1 MSEAQILRDPGA
13 AYDVERIRAD
23 FPILSETMH
32 GERLTFL
39 DNGASAQKPR
49 QVIDAVSS
57 VYEREYANVH
67 RGAYYLSEKAT
78 ERYEGS
84 RDITQRF
91 LNAASR
97 QEIVFTKN
105 VTEAI
110 NLVAYTYAR
119 RVLQPGDEIII
130 TDMEHHSNIVPWQLM
145 RDERGL
151 ILKYV
156 SCTDDGEFRI
166 EDLAKLITPKTKLIS
181 LTHVSNVMGTVVP
194 IKEVAKLAHDNGA
207 KLMVDGAQAI
217 MHMPVDVQDLDCDF
231 YAFTGHKIYGP
242 SGIGVLYGKAELLD
256 AMPPFLG
263 GGDMISTVTMEK
275 STWAGLPAKFEAG
288 TPPIAQAI
296 GLGAALDYVSGVG
309 LPGIAAHENDLLN
322 YATQQ
327 LASIDGLRI
336 IGTAPSK
343 TSVISFTMD
352 CAHPHDIS
360 TIIDRA
366 GVCVRAGHHC
376 AQPLMERMGVPATT
390 RASFGMY
397 NTREEADTLV
407 AALQSVQELFG

>member
-1 MSEAQILRDPGA
+1 MSRAQDVINKP
-13 AYDVERIRAD
+13 AYDIGGIRAD
-23 FPILSETMH
+23 FPILNQEVH
-32 GERLTFL
+32 GKPLIFL

-49 QVIDAVSS
+49 QVIDAMRD
-57 VYEREYANVH
+57 VYEAEYANVH

-78 ERYEGS
+78 ERYEGA
-84 RDITQRF
+84 RDIVQRF
-91 LNAASR
+91 LNARNR
-97 QEIVFTKN
+97 QEIVFSKN

-110 NLVAYTYAR
+110 NLVAYSYAR
-119 RVLQPGDEIII
+119 RVLEPGDEIII

-145 RDERGL
+145 RDERDL
-151 ILKYV
+151 VLKFV

-166 EDLAKLITPKTKLIS
+166 EDLAKLITPKTRLIS
-181 LTHVSNVMGTVVP
+181 LTHVSNVLGTVVP

-207 KLMVDGAQAI
+207 KLMVDGAQAV

-242 SGIGVLYGKAELLD
+242 SGIGVLYGKEELLET
-256 AMPPFLG
+256 MPPFLA
-263 GGDMISTVTMEK
+263 GGDMISTVSMGE
-275 STWAGLPAKFEAG
+275 STWAALPAKFEAG

-296 GLGAALDYVSGVG
+296 GLGVALEYVSSIG
-309 LPGIAAHENDLLN
+309 LEGIAAHEIDLLTH
-322 YATQQ
+322 ATQQ
-327 LASIDGLRI
+327 LSSIDGLRI
-336 IGTAPSK
+336 IGTAPGK

-366 GVCVRAGHHC
+366 GVSVRAGHHC

-397 NTREEADTLV
+397 NTRDEVDTLV
-407 AALQSVQELFG
+407 AALDSVRELFG

>member
-1 MSEAQILRDPGA
+1 MTQAKYQNDMST
-13 AYDVERIRAD
+13 YDVNRIRAD
-23 FPILSETMH
+23 FPILSQEVH
-32 GERLTFL
+32 GKPLTFL

-49 QVIDAVSS
+49 QVIDAMRS
-57 VYEREYANVH
+57 VYETEYANVH
-67 RGAYYLSEKAT
+67 RGAYQLSERAT
-78 ERYEGS
+78 ERYEGA
-84 RDITQRF
+84 RDIVQRF
-91 LNAASR
+91 LNAKSR
-97 QEIVFTKN
+97 QEIVFAKN

-110 NLVAYTYAR
+110 NLVAYSYAR
-119 RVLQPGDEIII
+119 RVLEPGDEVII

-151 ILKYV
+151 VLKYV

-166 EDLAKLITPKTKLIS
+166 EDLAKLITPQTKLIS

-207 KLMVDGAQAI
+207 KLMVDGAQAV

-263 GGDMISTVTMEK
+263 GGDMILSVTMEK
-275 STWAGLPAKFEAG
+275 STWAALPAKFEAG

-296 GLGAALDYVSGVG
+296 GLGAALEYVSGIG
-309 LPGIAAHENDLLN
+309 LEGIAAHEIDVLN

-327 LASIDGLRI
+327 LSSIDGLRI
-336 IGTAPSK
+336 IGTAPNK

-352 CAHPHDIS
+352 GAHPHDIS
-360 TIIDRA
+360 TIIDQA

-407 AALQSVQELFG
+407 AALGNVREIFN

>member
-1 MSEAQILRDPGA
+1 MSRAQDVINKP
-13 AYDVERIRAD
+13 AYDIDGIRAD
-23 FPILSETMH
+23 FPILNQEVH
-32 GERLTFL
+32 GKPLIFL

-49 QVIDAVSS
+49 QVIDAMRD
-57 VYEREYANVH
+57 VYEAEYANVH

-78 ERYEGS
+78 ERYEGA
-84 RDITQRF
+84 RDIVQRF
-91 LNAASR
+91 LNARNR
-97 QEIVFTKN
+97 QEIVFSKN

-110 NLVAYTYAR
+110 NLVAYSYAR
-119 RVLQPGDEIII
+119 RVLEPGDEIII

-145 RDERGL
+145 RDERDL
-151 ILKYV
+151 VLKFV

-166 EDLAKLITPKTKLIS
+166 EDLAKLITPKTRLIS
-181 LTHVSNVMGTVVP
+181 LTHVSNVLGTVVP

-207 KLMVDGAQAI
+207 KLMVDGAQAV

-242 SGIGVLYGKAELLD
+242 SGIGVLYGKEELLET
-256 AMPPFLG
+256 MPPFLA
-263 GGDMISTVTMEK
+263 GGDMISTVSMGK
-275 STWAGLPAKFEAG
+275 STWAALPAKFEAG

-296 GLGAALDYVSGVG
+296 GLGVALEYVSSIG
-309 LPGIAAHENDLLN
+309 LEGIAAHEIDLLTH
-322 YATQQ
+322 ATQQ
-327 LASIDGLRI
+327 LSSIDGLRI
-336 IGTAPSK
+336 IGPAPGK

-366 GVCVRAGHHC
+366 GVSVRAGHHC
-376 AQPLMERMGVPATT
+376 AQPLMKRMGVPATT

-397 NTREEADTLV
+397 NTRDEVDTLV
-407 AALQSVQELFG
+407 AALDSVRELFG

>member
-1 MSEAQILRDPGA
+1 MSRAQDVINKP
-13 AYDVERIRAD
+13 AYDIGGIRAD
-23 FPILSETMH
+23 FPILNQEVH
-32 GERLTFL
+32 GKPLIFL

-49 QVIDAVSS
+49 QVIDAMRD
-57 VYEREYANVH
+57 VYEAEYANVH

-78 ERYEGS
+78 ERYEGA
-84 RDITQRF
+84 RDIVQRF
-91 LNAASR
+91 LNARNR
-97 QEIVFTKN
+97 QEIVFSKN

-110 NLVAYTYAR
+110 NLVAYSYAR
-119 RVLQPGDEIII
+119 RVLEPGDEIII

-145 RDERGL
+145 RDERDL
-151 ILKYV
+151 VLKFV

-166 EDLAKLITPKTKLIS
+166 EDLAKLITPKTRLIS
-181 LTHVSNVMGTVVP
+181 LTHVSNVLGTVVP

-207 KLMVDGAQAI
+207 KLMVDGAQAV

-242 SGIGVLYGKAELLD
+242 SGIGVLYGKEELLET
-256 AMPPFLG
+256 MPPFLA
-263 GGDMISTVTMEK
+263 GGDMISTVSMGE
-275 STWAGLPAKFEAG
+275 STWAALPAKFEAG

-296 GLGAALDYVSGVG
+296 GLGVALEYVSSIG
-309 LPGIAAHENDLLN
+309 LECIAAHEIDLLTH
-322 YATQQ
+322 ATQQ
-327 LASIDGLRI
+327 LSSIDGLRI
-336 IGTAPSK
+336 IGTAPGK

-366 GVCVRAGHHC
+366 GVSVRAGHHC

-397 NTREEADTLV
+397 NTRDEVDTLV
-407 AALQSVQELFG
+407 AALDSVRELFG

>member
-1 MSEAQILRDPGA
+1 MSRAQDVINKP
-13 AYDVERIRAD
+13 AYDVDGIRAD
-23 FPILSETMH
+23 FPILNQEVH
-32 GERLTFL
+32 GKPLIFL

-49 QVIDAVSS
+49 QVIDAMRD
-57 VYEREYANVH
+57 VYESEYANVH

-78 ERYEGS
+78 ERYEGA
-84 RDITQRF
+84 RDIVQRF
-91 LNAASR
+91 LNARNR
-97 QEIVFTKN
+97 QEIVFSKN

-110 NLVAYTYAR
+110 NLVAYSYAR
-119 RVLQPGDEIII
+119 RVLEPGDEIII

-145 RDERGL
+145 RDERDL
-151 ILKYV
+151 VLKFV

-166 EDLAKLITPKTKLIS
+166 EDLAKLITPKTRLIS
-181 LTHVSNVMGTVVP
+181 LTHVSNVLGTVVP

-207 KLMVDGAQAI
+207 KLMVDGAQAV

-242 SGIGVLYGKAELLD
+242 SGIGVLYGKAELLET
-256 AMPPFLG
+256 MPPFLA
-263 GGDMISTVTMEK
+263 GGDMISTVSMGK
-275 STWAGLPAKFEAG
+275 STWAALPAKFEAG

-296 GLGAALDYVSGVG
+296 GLGVALEYVSSIG
-309 LPGIAAHENDLLN
+309 LEGIAAHEIDLLTH
-322 YATQQ
+322 ATQQ
-327 LASIDGLRI
+327 LSSIDGLRI
-336 IGTAPSK
+336 IGTAPGK

-366 GVCVRAGHHC
+366 GVSVRAGHHC
-376 AQPLMERMGVPATT
+376 AQPLMDRMGVPATT

-397 NTREEADTLV
+397 NTRDEVDTLV
-407 AALQSVQELFG
+407 AALDSVKELFG

>member
-1 MSEAQILRDPGA
+1 MSQAQYQNDMST
-13 AYDVERIRAD
+13 YDVNRIRAD
-23 FPILSETMH
+23 FPILSQEVH
-32 GERLTFL
+32 GKPLTFL

-49 QVIDAVSS
+49 QVIDAMRS
-57 VYEREYANVH
+57 VYETEYANVH
-67 RGAYYLSEKAT
+67 RGAYQLSERAT
-78 ERYEGS
+78 ERYEGA
-84 RDITQRF
+84 RDIVQRF
-91 LNAASR
+91 LNAKSR
-97 QEIVFTKN
+97 QEIVFAKN
-105 VTEAI
+105 VTEVI
-110 NLVAYTYAR
+110 NLVAYSYAR
-119 RVLQPGDEIII
+119 CVLEPGDEVII

-151 ILKYV
+151 VLKYV

-194 IKEVAKLAHDNGA
+194 IKEVAKLAHEHGA
-207 KLMVDGAQAI
+207 KLMVDGAQAV

-263 GGDMISTVTMEK
+263 GGDMILSVTMEK
-275 STWAGLPAKFEAG
+275 STWAALPAKFEAG

-296 GLGAALDYVSGVG
+296 GLGAALEYVSGIG
-309 LPGIAAHENDLLN
+309 LEGIAAHEIDLLN

-327 LASIDGLRI
+327 LSSIDGLRI
-336 IGTAPSK
+336 IGTAPNK

-352 CAHPHDIS
+352 GAHPHDIS
-360 TIIDRA
+360 TIIDQA

-407 AALQSVQELFG
+407 AALGRVREIFN

>member
-1 MSEAQILRDPGA
+1 MTQAKYQNDMS
-13 AYDVERIRAD
+13 AYDVNRIRAD
-23 FPILSETMH
+23 FPILSQEVH
-32 GERLTFL
+32 GKPLTFL

-49 QVIDAVSS
+49 QVIDAMRS
-57 VYEREYANVH
+57 VYETEYANVH
-67 RGAYYLSEKAT
+67 RGAYQLSERAT
-78 ERYEGS
+78 ERYEGA
-84 RDITQRF
+84 RDIVQRF
-91 LNAASR
+91 LNAKSR
-97 QEIVFTKN
+97 QEIVFAKN
-105 VTEAI
+105 VTEVI
-110 NLVAYTYAR
+110 NLVAYSYAR
-119 RVLQPGDEIII
+119 CVLQPGDEVII

-151 ILKYV
+151 VLKYV

-194 IKEVAKLAHDNGA
+194 IKEVAKLAHEHGA
-207 KLMVDGAQAI
+207 KLMVDGAQAV

-263 GGDMISTVTMEK
+263 GGDMILSVTMEK
-275 STWAGLPAKFEAG
+275 STWAALPAKFEAG

-296 GLGAALDYVSGVG
+296 GLGAALEYVSGIG
-309 LPGIAAHENDLLN
+309 LEGIAAHEIDLLN

-327 LASIDGLRI
+327 LSSIDGLRI
-336 IGTAPSK
+336 IGTAPNK

-352 CAHPHDIS
+352 GAHPHDIS
-360 TIIDRA
+360 TIIDQA

-376 AQPLMERMGVPATT
+376 AQPLMDRMGVPATT

-407 AALQSVQELFG
+407 AALGNVREIFN

>member
-1 MSEAQILRDPGA
+1 MSRAQDVINKP
-13 AYDVERIRAD
+13 AYDIGGIRAD
-23 FPILSETMH
+23 FPILNQEVH
-32 GERLTFL
+32 GKPLIFL

-49 QVIDAVSS
+49 QVIDAMRD
-57 VYEREYANVH
+57 VYEAEYANVH

-78 ERYEGS
+78 ERYEGA
-84 RDITQRF
+84 RDIVQRF
-91 LNAASR
+91 LNARNR
-97 QEIVFTKN
+97 QEIVFSKN

-110 NLVAYTYAR
+110 NLVAYSYAR
-119 RVLQPGDEIII
+119 RVLEPGDEIII

-145 RDERGL
+145 RDERDL
-151 ILKYV
+151 VLKFV

-166 EDLAKLITPKTKLIS
+166 EDLAKLITPKTRLIS
-181 LTHVSNVMGTVVP
+181 LTHVSNVLGTVVP

-207 KLMVDGAQAI
+207 KLMVDGAQAV
-217 MHMPVDVQDLDCDF
+217 MHMPVDVQDLDSDF

-242 SGIGVLYGKAELLD
+242 SGIGVLYGKEELLET
-256 AMPPFLG
+256 MPPFLA
-263 GGDMISTVTMEK
+263 GGDMISTVSMGE
-275 STWAGLPAKFEAG
+275 STWAALPAKFEAG

-296 GLGAALDYVSGVG
+296 GLGVALEYVSSIG
-309 LPGIAAHENDLLN
+309 LEGIAAHEIDLLTH
-322 YATQQ
+322 ATQQ
-327 LASIDGLRI
+327 LSSIDGLRI
-336 IGTAPSK
+336 IGTAPGK

-366 GVCVRAGHHC
+366 GVSVRAGHHC

-397 NTREEADTLV
+397 NTRDEVDTLV
-407 AALQSVQELFG
+407 AALDSVRELFG

>member
-1 MSEAQILRDPGA
+1 MSRAQDVIDKP
-13 AYDVERIRAD
+13 AYDLDGIRAD
-23 FPILSETMH
+23 FPILNQEVH
-32 GERLTFL
+32 GKPLIFL

-49 QVIDAVSS
+49 QVIDAMRD
-57 VYEREYANVH
+57 VYEAEYANVH

-78 ERYEGS
+78 ERYEGA
-84 RDITQRF
+84 RDIVQRF
-91 LNAASR
+91 LNARNR
-97 QEIVFTKN
+97 QEIVFSKN

-110 NLVAYTYAR
+110 NLVAYSYAR
-119 RVLQPGDEIII
+119 RVLEPGDEIII

-145 RDERGL
+145 RDERDL
-151 ILKYV
+151 VLKFV

-166 EDLAKLITPKTKLIS
+166 EDLAKLITPKTRLIS
-181 LTHVSNVMGTVVP
+181 LTHVSNVLGTVVP
-194 IKEVAKLAHDNGA
+194 IKEVAKLAHENGA
-207 KLMVDGAQAI
+207 KLMVDGAQAV

-242 SGIGVLYGKAELLD
+242 SGIGVLYGKAELLET
-256 AMPPFLG
+256 MPPFLA
-263 GGDMISTVTMEK
+263 GGDMISTVSMEK
-275 STWAGLPAKFEAG
+275 STWAALPAKFEAG

-296 GLGAALDYVSGVG
+296 GLGVALEYVSSIG
-309 LPGIAAHENDLLN
+309 LEGIAAHEIDLLTH
-322 YATQQ
+322 ATQQ
-327 LASIDGLRI
+327 LSSIDGLRI
-336 IGTAPSK
+336 IGTAPGK

-366 GVCVRAGHHC
+366 GVSVRAGHHC

-397 NTREEADTLV
+397 NTRDEVDTLV
-407 AALQSVQELFG
+407 AALDSVRELFG

>member
-1 MSEAQILRDPGA
+1 MSRAQDVIDKP
-13 AYDVERIRAD
+13 AYDLDGIRAD
-23 FPILSETMH
+23 FPILNQEVH
-32 GERLTFL
+32 GKPLIFL

-49 QVIDAVSS
+49 QVIDAMRD
-57 VYEREYANVH
+57 VYEAEYANVH

-78 ERYEGS
+78 ERYEGA
-84 RDITQRF
+84 RDIVQRF
-91 LNAASR
+91 LNARNR
-97 QEIVFTKN
+97 QEIVFSKN

-110 NLVAYTYAR
+110 NLVAYSYAR
-119 RVLQPGDEIII
+119 RVLEPGDEIII

-145 RDERGL
+145 RDERDL
-151 ILKYV
+151 VLKFV

-166 EDLAKLITPKTKLIS
+166 EDLAKLITPKTRLIS
-181 LTHVSNVMGTVVP
+181 LTHVSNVLGTVVP

-207 KLMVDGAQAI
+207 KLMVDGAQAV

-242 SGIGVLYGKAELLD
+242 SGIGVLYGKAELLET
-256 AMPPFLG
+256 MPPFLA
-263 GGDMISTVTMEK
+263 GGDMINTVSMGE
-275 STWAGLPAKFEAG
+275 STWAALPAKFEAG

-296 GLGAALDYVSGVG
+296 GLGVALEYVSSIG
-309 LPGIAAHENDLLN
+309 LEGIAAHEIDLLTH
-322 YATQQ
+322 ATQQ
-327 LASIDGLRI
+327 LSSIDGLRI
-336 IGTAPSK
+336 IGTAPGK

-366 GVCVRAGHHC
+366 GVSVRAGHHC

-397 NTREEADTLV
+397 NTRDEVDTLV
-407 AALQSVQELFG
+407 AALDSVRELFG

>member
-1 MSEAQILRDPGA
+1 MSRAQDVIDKP
-13 AYDVERIRAD
+13 AYDVDGIRAD
-23 FPILSETMH
+23 FPILNQEVH
-32 GERLTFL
+32 GKPLIFL

-49 QVIDAVSS
+49 QVIDAMRD
-57 VYEREYANVH
+57 VYEAEYANVH

-78 ERYEGS
+78 ERYEGA
-84 RDITQRF
+84 RDIVQRF
-91 LNAASR
+91 LNARNR
-97 QEIVFTKN
+97 QEIVFSKN

-110 NLVAYTYAR
+110 NLVAYSYAR
-119 RVLQPGDEIII
+119 RVLEPGDEIII

-145 RDERGL
+145 RDERDL
-151 ILKYV
+151 VLKFV

-166 EDLAKLITPKTKLIS
+166 EDLAKLITPKTRLIS
-181 LTHVSNVMGTVVP
+181 LTHVSNVLGTVVP

-207 KLMVDGAQAI
+207 KLMVDGAQAV

-242 SGIGVLYGKAELLD
+242 SGIGVLYGKAELLET
-256 AMPPFLG
+256 MPPFLA
-263 GGDMISTVTMEK
+263 GGDMISTVSMGE
-275 STWAGLPAKFEAG
+275 STWAALPAKFEAG

-296 GLGAALDYVSGVG
+296 GLGVALEYVSSIG
-309 LPGIAAHENDLLN
+309 LEGIAAHEIDLLTH
-322 YATQQ
+322 ATQQ
-327 LASIDGLRI
+327 LSSIDGLRI
-336 IGTAPSK
+336 IGTAPGK

-366 GVCVRAGHHC
+366 GVSVRAGHHC

-397 NTREEADTLV
+397 NTRDEVDTLV
-407 AALQSVQELFG
+407 AALDSVRELFG

>member
-13 AYDVERIRAD
+13 EYDIDRIRAD
-23 FPILSETMH
+23 FPILAETMH
-32 GERLTFL
+32 GKPLTFL

-57 VYEREYANVH
+57 TYESEYANVH

-84 RDITQRF
+84 REITQRF

-97 QEIVFTKN
+97 QEIIFTKN

-110 NLVAYTYAR
+110 NLVAFTYAR

-217 MHMPVDVQDLDCDF
+217 MHLPVDVQDLDCDF
-231 YAFTGHKIYGP
+231 YVFTGHKIYGP
-242 SGIGVLYGKAELLD
+242 SGIGVLYGKAELLE

-309 LPGIAAHENDLLN
+309 LSGIAAHENDLLN
-322 YATQQ
+322 YATQE

-336 IGTAPSK
+336 IGTAPNK
-343 TSVISFTMD
+343 TSVISFIMD

-397 NTREEADTLV
+397 NTREECDTLV

>member
-1 MSEAQILRDPGA
+1 MSQAQYQNDMS
-13 AYDVERIRAD
+13 AYDVNRIRAD
-23 FPILSETMH
+23 FPILSQEVH
-32 GERLTFL
+32 GKPLTFL

-49 QVIDAVSS
+49 QVIDAMRS
-57 VYEREYANVH
+57 VYETEYANVH
-67 RGAYYLSEKAT
+67 RGAYQLSERAT
-78 ERYEGS
+78 ERYEGA
-84 RDITQRF
+84 RNIVQRF
-91 LNAASR
+91 LNAKSR
-97 QEIVFTKN
+97 QEIVFAKN
-105 VTEAI
+105 VTEVI
-110 NLVAYTYAR
+110 NLVAYSYAR
-119 RVLQPGDEIII
+119 CVLQPGDEVII

-151 ILKYV
+151 VLKYV

-194 IKEVAKLAHDNGA
+194 IKEVAKLAHEHGA
-207 KLMVDGAQAI
+207 KLMVDGAQAV

-263 GGDMISTVTMEK
+263 GGDMILSVTMEK
-275 STWAGLPAKFEAG
+275 STWAALPAKFEAG

-296 GLGAALDYVSGVG
+296 GLGAALEYVSGIG
-309 LPGIAAHENDLLN
+309 LEGIAAHEIDLLN

-327 LASIDGLRI
+327 LSSIDGLRI
-336 IGTAPSK
+336 IGTAPNK

-352 CAHPHDIS
+352 GAHPHDIS
-360 TIIDRA
+360 TIIDQS

-407 AALQSVQELFG
+407 AALGNVREIFN

>member
-1 MSEAQILRDPGA
+1 MSQAQYQNDMS
-13 AYDVERIRAD
+13 AYDVNRIRAD
-23 FPILSETMH
+23 FPIISQEVH
-32 GERLTFL
+32 GKPLTFL

-49 QVIDAVSS
+49 QVIDAMRS
-57 VYEREYANVH
+57 VYETEYANVH
-67 RGAYYLSEKAT
+67 RGAYQLSERAT
-78 ERYEGS
+78 ERYEGA
-84 RDITQRF
+84 RNIVQRF
-91 LNAASR
+91 LNAKSR
-97 QEIVFTKN
+97 QEIVFAKN
-105 VTEAI
+105 VTEVI
-110 NLVAYTYAR
+110 NLVAYSYAR
-119 RVLQPGDEIII
+119 CVLEPGDEVII

-151 ILKYV
+151 VLKYV

-194 IKEVAKLAHDNGA
+194 IKEVANLAHEHGA
-207 KLMVDGAQAI
+207 KLMVDGAQAV

-263 GGDMISTVTMEK
+263 GGDMILSVTMEK
-275 STWAGLPAKFEAG
+275 STWAALPAKFEAG

-296 GLGAALDYVSGVG
+296 GLGAALEYVSGIG
-309 LPGIAAHENDLLN
+309 LEGIAAHEIDLLN

-327 LASIDGLRI
+327 LSSIDGLRI
-336 IGTAPSK
+336 IGTAPNK

-352 CAHPHDIS
+352 GAHPHDIS
-360 TIIDRA
+360 TIIDQA

-407 AALQSVQELFG
+407 AALGNVREIFN